1 MPASDFSTGGADGH
15 LESGEAA
22 AQHRGEQRSGS
33 GGGPASGPR
42 LRVQPAAAAADHP
55 AAGAGGRR
63 HLQAAA
69 RAPGPKARDPHPAAR
84 RPGTPCG
91 RGRSRRPRARR
102 ARAQAACPE
111 RGGRAYQTDRGGGV
125 GQAAPGR
132 PGADPAGP
140 RRAVPHPPRGRLGA
154 LHRRRS
160 RGQAEGVPRRRLGRA
175 RRAQHGRGPGRG
187 EGGPPPGTRQGDRLA
202 GRPRFVP
209 AHRRWGLRGG
219 RAPAHHGL
227 EGDRRRARED
237 QVRGDEIMSTTHWD
251 PRAGHLLSPDG
262 KWFWDG
268 AAQKWQQVP
277 SHTDKPDKPE
287 IPERP
292 APPAQP
298 EEKAK
303 PERGLSSFVGTVR
316 SEDLEYGQTVLV
328 WARWILIGTGLLL
341 SFWSPTNLVTLQVQ
355 LAAIVALA
363 FGNFYLHV
371 QLLRG
376 RPALDNV
383 VYAASLADIGVVT
396 ALVLVQGGYQSPVF
410 IFYFAAVVG
419 ISVAFPTWLTGAYTT
434 FVVGMY
440 GIVCLVTA
448 PVEDFPAV
456 FTRLLMIAAVAVC
469 GNLFARS
476 ESKRRAD
483 AIRIHNETL
492 DEIEQKGGNA
502 NVKPA

>member
-1 MPASDFSTGGADGH
+1 
-15 LESGEAA
+15 
-22 AQHRGEQRSGS
+22 
-33 GGGPASGPR
+33 
-42 LRVQPAAAAADHP
+42 
-55 AAGAGGRR
+55 
-63 HLQAAA
+63 
-69 RAPGPKARDPHPAAR
+69 
-84 RPGTPCG
+84 
-91 RGRSRRPRARR
+91 
-102 ARAQAACPE
+102 
-111 RGGRAYQTDRGGGV
+111 
-125 GQAAPGR
+125 
-132 PGADPAGP
+132 
-140 RRAVPHPPRGRLGA
+140 
-154 LHRRRS
+154 
-160 RGQAEGVPRRRLGRA
+160 
-175 RRAQHGRGPGRG
+175 
-187 EGGPPPGTRQGDRLA
+187 
-202 GRPRFVP
+202 RPRFVP

-219 RAPAHHGL
+219 RAPAHHSL

-251 PRAGHLLSPDG
+251 PQAGHLLSPDG

-287 IPERP
+287 RPERP

-316 SEDLEYGQTVLV
+316 SEDLEYGH
-328 WARWILIGTGLLL
+328 A
-341 SFWSPTNLVTLQVQ
+341 
-355 LAAIVALA
+355 
-363 FGNFYLHV
+363 
-371 QLLRG
+371 
-376 RPALDNV
+376 
-383 VYAASLADIGVVT
+383 
-396 ALVLVQGGYQSPVF
+396 
-410 IFYFAAVVG
+410 VG